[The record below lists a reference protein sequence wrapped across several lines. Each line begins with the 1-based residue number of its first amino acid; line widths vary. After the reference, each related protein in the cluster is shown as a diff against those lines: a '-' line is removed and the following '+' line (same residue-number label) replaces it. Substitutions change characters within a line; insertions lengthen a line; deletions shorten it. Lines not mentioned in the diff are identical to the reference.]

1 MLKVNERTKKL
12 LIKKVQ
18 PILGENCQI
27 EKLYMTLSAV
37 HLKGVAF
44 TLKDS
49 SLSFQVQDIRLGLN
63 FISLIKNRFRPQRIP
78 HDILFVK
85 PHLLIRDHHHA
96 NEFKTDTDSLS
107 VSDATEKYLQKAKDL
122 DFIKRITISKGS
134 ISYLDSTKREA
145 LLAHDVNGWLSLQE
159 IENSSVRLVGK
170 LFQSQNFN
178 LIVTGDVDLLHT
190 NLDLLNIQVNN
201 FEWKERIPFLL
212 PDYFDVR
219 QGHINGTIIISQ
231 QKLQGPK
238 FNISGEISVAD
249 GSVQITDNSLFFDD
263 INISAHIGN
272 GDCIFSNSSFLFNGS
287 HILLAGKINNILN
300 PGLELTMQSD
310 RFDLKKAF
318 KKFNKKARLNFA
330 GNSSL
335 LFSMTNTFANPT
347 ITGQIAAPKL
357 TIDDKAMRNVRANI
371 VFKDTIF
378 QITNF
383 AGEIE
388 GMHVTGKSQI
398 DFSQEKDGFSFVL
411 NSSGKIPLALIGL
424 PFRSLE
430 NNSGVITISGNGN
443 WGQFAG
449 NIELL
454 INTHATPDTTFL
466 FQGGYAFRDNQITF
480 ALNEPEYFFKGD
492 GKIFL
497 VEKTPRYNFNLKNLH
512 NVLYA
517 LPEMRTIHKILNYS
531 ATNFQID
538 GKAGTWKCTGDFHWA
553 GNQVEMPRYGEVDFT
568 MKSQDDDKTYNAT
581 IDFYNGDKRFF
592 GEIDIIQAVDYIKIN
607 KLNIENIMYSSG
619 KIETQGEKNIEAK
632 IIFPEGSLADFTS
645 FVLRNARSIDQ
656 GKLHGF
662 IDISGTVRNPRLSGE
677 LNLIDVMLNK
687 AGLYQVAMGFQFND
701 NQLSLNP
708 FTIARNQQ
716 VLYSCDGIYH
726 LNSDNLDFQITGNET
741 DLNSTIT
748 AFLNKPELLEGKG
761 SANLRV
767 LGKLSN
773 PRFSGNVELNN
784 GKLGIFR
791 FDRIFLD
798 IGEDQAGDS
807 SHPFLSTGNL
817 EPNGINLKQAVI
829 TRSGQFQIQAMGLIP
844 FATDQSLN
852 ISIKGKGNILSI
864 LPELTPFFKE
874 TNSDGQWLFSLS
886 GRPNN
891 LAISAGQIVLRDGYL
906 RLGDV
911 APEIKNIALDMEL
924 EQDGFLNVKVISGK
938 VKGKQFAFK
947 NARSI
952 STTEQTLAPFE
963 LQELGLNLGVFSFET
978 SEKGISLHIPGLMEK
993 GEFGQFVFS
1002 GKNSEEQFYFAGPLE
1017 KPVVR
1022 GNIELD
1028 NVNFT
1033 FPFITR
1039 NSPDTSQSPVVTVLK
1054 MLEWDIAARAGKDL
1068 HYQRQIASG
1077 VDNVYVD
1084 LIADGGVGGLQFS
1097 GVLENNTFGVV
1108 GSLESSR
1115 GNVEYLDLDF
1125 QVIKAGVEFD
1135 MNSSRNSGV
1144 EFDKTT
1150 LLPIIYGEARTTV
1163 TDSTGFP
1170 YYINLTLL
1178 TLDKTSGQTV
1188 KRGRLGEMVFQ
1199 LSTDNPN
1206 LGDTESELLASLGY
1220 STANLPKM
1228 ASEIIGISTDNL
1240 VFRPL
1245 FRPFERQLERT
1256 FRLDMVRFSSR
1267 FTRNLIEMN
1276 LKDERNFL
1284 IDSKLFLLRST
1295 KLMVGK
1301 YIADKFFFLYTGQ
1314 LEAGIDYR
1322 YQHEGFGFRHTLG
1335 LEYRVSP
1342 SLLLQMEY
1350 DYNSLLLMQ
1359 KEDKKFMIRHSFP
1372 F

>member
-1 MLKVNERTKKL
+1 
-12 LIKKVQ
+12 
-18 PILGENCQI
+18 
-27 EKLYMTLSAV
+27 MTLSAV

-49 SLSFQVQDIRLGLN
+49 SLSLQVQDIRLGLN

-78 HDILFVK
+78 HEILFVR
-85 PHLLIRDHHHA
+85 PRLLIRHHHHA
-96 NEFKTDTDSLS
+96 SEIKTDSDSLS
-107 VSDATEKYLQKAKDL
+107 VSDATEKYLQQAKDL

-134 ISYLDSTKREA
+134 ISYVDSTKSEV

-159 IENSSVRLVGK
+159 IENSSLRLVGK
-170 LFQSQNFN
+170 IFHSQNFN

-190 NLDLLNIQVNN
+190 NLDRLNIQVNN
-201 FEWKERIPFLL
+201 FEWNERIPFLI
-212 PDYFDVR
+212 PDYFDVK
-219 QGHINGTIIISQ
+219 QGQVNGTIVIAQ
-231 QKLQGPK
+231 QKLQNQK
-238 FNISGEISVAD
+238 FDISGEINVTE
-249 GSVQITDNSLFFDD
+249 GSFQITDNSLFFDD
-263 INISAHIGN
+263 INISAQIAN
-272 GDCIFSNSSFLFNGS
+272 GDCIFNNSSFLFNGS
-287 HILLAGKINNILN
+287 HMILAGKISNIFN

-310 RFDLKKAF
+310 RFDLKKALEQV
-318 KKFNKKARLNFA
+318 KKKAKLKFS

-335 LFSMTNTFANPT
+335 LFAVTNTFANPT
-347 ITGQIAAPKL
+347 ITGQIEAPKL
-357 TIDDKAMRNVRANI
+357 AIDNTALQNVRAS
-371 VFKDTIF
+371 VTFKDTIF
-378 QITNF
+378 QVTSLV
-383 AGEIE
+383 GEIK
-388 GMHVTGKSQI
+388 GMRVIGKSRI
-398 DFSQEKDGFSFVL
+398 DFSQEKAGVSFVL
-411 NSSGKIPLALIGL
+411 NSSGEIPLASIGL

-443 WGQFAG
+443 WDQIAG
-449 NIELL
+449 NLDFL
-454 INTHATPDTTFL
+454 INTHATPDTTFR
-466 FQGGYAFRDNQITF
+466 FQGGYSFKDNQIAAT
-480 ALNEPEYFFKGD
+480 LNAPEYFFKGD

-497 VEKTPRYNFNLKNLH
+497 AEKTPRCNFNLKNLH

-517 LPEMRTIHKILNYS
+517 LPEMITIHKVLNYS

-538 GKAGTWKCTGDFHWA
+538 GKAGIWKCTGNFHWA
-553 GNQVEMPRYGEVDFT
+553 GNQVEMPRYGELDCT
-568 MKSQDDDKTYNAT
+568 IKSRADDNTYNGS
-581 IDFYNGDKRFF
+581 IDFYNGAKKFF
-592 GEIDIIQAVDYIKIN
+592 GKIDIVQAVDYIKIN

-619 KIETQGEKNIEAK
+619 KIETQGAKNIAAK
-632 IIFPEGSLADFTS
+632 IIFPEGSLADFAS
-645 FVLRNARSIDQ
+645 FILKSTRAIDQ

-662 IDISGTVRNPRLSGE
+662 IDISGTVGNPRLFGE
-677 LNLIDVMLNK
+677 LNLVDVILNK
-687 AGLYQVAMGFQFND
+687 VGLYQAAMGFQFSD

-716 VLYSCDGIYH
+716 VLYSCSGVYH
-726 LNSDNLDFQITGNET
+726 FNSDNMDFQITGNET
-741 DLNSTIT
+741 DLNATIT
-748 AFLNKPELLEGKG
+748 VLLNKPELLEGKG
-761 SANLRV
+761 VADLRV
-767 LGKLSN
+767 QGKLRN
-773 PRFSGNVELNN
+773 PQFSGNLDLKN
-784 GKLGIFR
+784 GKLGIFQ

-807 SHPFLSTGNL
+807 SRALLSPGSL

-829 TRSGQFQIQAMGLIP
+829 TRSGQFQMQAMGRIP
-844 FATDQSLN
+844 FATDQALN

-874 TNSDGQWLFSLS
+874 TSSDGQWLFSLN

-891 LAISAGQIVLRDGYL
+891 LAISAGKIVLRDGYL

-911 APEIKNIALDMEL
+911 APEIKNIALEMEL

-938 VKGKQFAFK
+938 IKGKQFAFK

-963 LQELGLNLGVFSFET
+963 LPELGLNLGIFTFET

-1002 GKNSEEQFYFAGPLE
+1002 GKNSAEQFYFAGPLE

-1039 NSPDTSQSPVVTVLK
+1039 NLPDTNRSLVVEVLK

-1084 LIADGGVGGLQFS
+1084 VIVDGGVGGLQFS

-1108 GSLESSR
+1108 GRLESSR

-1125 QVIKAGVEFD
+1125 QVQKAGVEFD

-1178 TLDKTSGQTV
+1178 TLDKTSGQTL

-1220 STANLPKM
+1220 STENLPKM

-1256 FRLDMVRFSSR
+1256 LRLDMVRFSSR

-1276 LKDERNFL
+1276 LRDERNFL